1 MSIPLKASIPVTLRA
16 TAALVLALI
25 VSAPLAGGEAAL
37 AWQGSDIGGMQ
48 PMGSHAWDG
57 GTLTV
62 IGAGAGLNVKGADQL
77 HFVHVGRPAGDFEVV
92 VRLADLSGEGDARA
106 GIMARA
112 DGGPSAAM
120 ATVSFQMKDNGLG
133 WMSRIPGAEPAAPA
147 RLFSGGIQLASKP
160 PLWLRMVRRSKN
172 FAVYKSRD
180 GRLWSMISNVSGG
193 PIVLD
198 GPVQLGVFV
207 SSGVAGKTATATFDS
222 IATGGPQM
230 RYKTSWVGN
239 TFGSREEDKHVSNT
253 ISAMWVAPDGTCY
266 TSSYWDEGGRPVTS
280 YRDGRAARGLPIGT
294 PQTAEGAISG
304 DATH

>member
-1 MSIPLKASIPVTLRA
+1 M
-16 TAALVLALI
+16 
-25 VSAPLAGGEAAL
+25 
-37 AWQGSDIGGMQ
+37 
-48 PMGSHAWDG
+48 
-57 GTLTV
+57 

-92 VRLADLSGEGDARA
+92 VRLAGLAGEGDARA

-112 DGGPSAAM
+112 DGGASAAM
-120 ATVSFQMKDNGLG
+120 ATVSFQVKDNGLG
-133 WMSRIPGAEPAAPA
+133 WMSRIPGGEPSAPP
-147 RLFSGGIQLASKP
+147 RLFSGGIQLANKP
-160 PLWLRMVRRSKN
+160 PLWLRMVRRSKD

-207 SSGVAGKTATATFDS
+207 SSGVEGKTATASFDS

-239 TFGSREEDKHVSNT
+239 TFGSREEDKYVSNT

-280 YRDGRAARGLPIGT
+280 YRDGRAARAAHRHAADGGGGHQRRCHASVRRGRGSDHPARSRETRLRSAAALPLRQSAG
-294 PQTAEGAISG
+294 QAEEPLARQ
-304 DATH
+304 